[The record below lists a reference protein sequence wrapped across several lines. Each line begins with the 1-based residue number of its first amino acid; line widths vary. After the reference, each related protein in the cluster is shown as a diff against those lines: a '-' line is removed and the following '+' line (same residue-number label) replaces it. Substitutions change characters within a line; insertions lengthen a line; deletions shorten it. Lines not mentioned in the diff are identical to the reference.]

1 MSAYYVRFSDWSS
14 DVCSSDLDRG
24 VVSLDRP
31 GDLFHDRGLA
41 RLRRRHDQA
50 ALALTDRR
58 DEVDDPRRHV
68 GRVVGPLEGELLVGE
83 ERGQVLEA
91 AAVAGLLR
99 VDAVDRV
106 DPQQRGVLLVAQG
119 GTAGADD
126 VVALAEAELPGLL
139 DRSEEH
145 TSELQ
150 SLMRISYAV

>member
-68 GRVVGPLEGELLVGE
+68 GRVIGPLEGELLVGE

-91 AAVAGLLR
+91 VAVAGLLR

-106 DPQQRGVLLVAQG
+106 EIGRASCRERVCQYV
-119 GTAGADD
+119 
-126 VVALAEAELPGLL
+126 
-139 DRSEEH
+139 
-145 TSELQ
+145 
-150 SLMRISYAV
+150 